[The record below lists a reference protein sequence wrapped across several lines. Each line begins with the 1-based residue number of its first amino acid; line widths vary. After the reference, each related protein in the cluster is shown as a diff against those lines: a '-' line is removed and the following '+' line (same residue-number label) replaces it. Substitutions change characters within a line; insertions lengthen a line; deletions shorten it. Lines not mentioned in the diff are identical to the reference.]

1 MSKDIESRIY
11 GEPQHESP
19 GATASPEPPPSPEPP
34 RGEPFDG
41 CRSDPEPSD
50 DERVVYERCRSAA
63 AAMAWGEEDTPT
75 GRDGTLADSD
85 AN

>member
-19 GATASPEPPPSPEPP
+19 GATASPEPP
-34 RGEPFDG
+34 RGEPSDG

-63 AAMAWGEEDTPT
+63 AAMAWGDENTRI